1 MSQSIEFVESVKSI
15 DPIKSIKFIESIKFI
30 QSIEFDESIESIQF
44 IKRVYI
50 LSLTRRRQ
58 LINSS
63 QLMHAV
69 YSFSI
74 QLWKCQQRCLF
85 LLHVLLLFLRDVAFA
100 TDFCAYWK
108 RFSRA
113 GIQTTCLSGT
123 DISTTVNIY
132 KTLKFGRED
141 LNRPRQDVF
150 TRHEANGPESRFY
163 ELIQRQMFKRRILSW
178 FEDIKSSAR
187 KGDRIVI
194 ILCAHG

>member
-1 MSQSIEFVESVKSI
+1 M
-15 DPIKSIKFIESIKFI
+15 P
-30 QSIEFDESIESIQF
+30 
-44 IKRVYI
+44 
-50 LSLTRRRQ
+50 LPTTRA
-58 LINSS
+58 LIVF
-63 QLMHAV
+63 AGI
-69 YSFSI
+69 YT
-74 QLWKCQQRCLF
+74 
-85 LLHVLLLFLRDVAFA
+85 DVALA

-163 ELIQRQMFKRRILSW
+163 QLIQRRMFKRRILSLA
-178 FEDIKSSAR
+178 FITAAVHGCVNAVPFAR
-187 KGDRIVI
+187 RK
-194 ILCAHG
+194 A